1 MQWRLPGDPF
11 WGLPYLAL
19 VCLLRGISEDTCVC
33 PSFSLLGRKGQS
45 RFRESVRRGF
55 WVTSLGTQTAALEGK
70 DLQLLISSCPSSSF
84 PGSGPGPKLGAVK
97 HCAPKLPACWESTH
111 RTDEH
116 TEHQAQLVLRARTAR
131 SCVRSWC
138 SSNAT
143 PRALPL
149 PWLASAC
156 QVGASV
162 SLSPPSPWQCSSRG
176 QAGQETWLH
185 YLRYCPCSGRILG
198 RCPCRGILYWGS
210 LHETAEFLSWP
221 CLRPVGGQHSALT
234 SSSAVQVADE
244 LGIHSAPQPPS
255 CDLRFSDPLLPCFL
269 P

>member
-143 PRALPL
+143 HEPSHYHGWPL
-149 PWLASAC
+149 PARWAR
-156 QVGASV
+156 V
-162 SLSPPSPWQCSSRG
+162 
-176 QAGQETWLH
+176 
-185 YLRYCPCSGRILG
+185 CPCPHRAPGSAAAGAKLDRKLG
-198 RCPCRGILYWGS
+198 CI
-210 LHETAEFLSWP
+210 T
-221 CLRPVGGQHSALT
+221 
-234 SSSAVQVADE
+234 
-244 LGIHSAPQPPS
+244 
-255 CDLRFSDPLLPCFL
+255 
-269 P
+269 